1 MKVGMRG
8 RGRGLVGALF
18 SQMHWALWTYWAW
31 GLVAEMKLLPV
42 LAGLLAVLAVPQSFE
57 GASPGNGA
65 ERREKGVFGVVLS
78 LQDLA
83 QATLALGP
91 IPDFVTPFLGSCP
104 GGGRDF
110 SGTDLHGGS
119 QATSRHGLQGAAG
132 EVGCRA
138 LPSSGHGCPRSFREA
153 T

>member
-8 RGRGLVGALF
+8 QGERAGGALF

-42 LAGLLAVLAVPQSFE
+42 LAGLLAVLAVPQRSE

-78 LQDLA
+78 VQDLA

-91 IPDFVTPFLGSCP
+91 TPDFVTPC
-104 GGGRDF
+104 
-110 SGTDLHGGS
+110 SGQL
-119 QATSRHGLQGAAG
+119 SR
-132 EVGCRA
+132 R
-138 LPSSGHGCPRSFREA
+138 R
-153 T
+153 